1 MRGRPTPA
9 TRILGTAVL
18 AALSLLLGAAAQP
31 DRLERWF
38 EVRVGGRPAGWTRS
52 LVERVPEGWR
62 TESQTRLRLGRGGT
76 MLDMTTGGWIVESED
91 GRPISGGRTQT
102 GGGQAVRVTWT
113 YGVDGVRE
121 RTIDGARVN
130 EHLWPPLAQDALPPR
145 AAETAAARLRGQ
157 GAAFEQTILEPT
169 QGRLPQRVRVQPAG
183 SATVKL
189 PEGER
194 QATCWQLSGP
204 MVPKG
209 TREWRDATDTLLRSL
224 SPTGLG
230 EIESVLSTEA
240 RAKATLDRAVSAPEI
255 MVASF
260 VKPDR
265 PLQDPGQIRRVRLR
279 LSAIE
284 GTMEPV
290 PSCGV
295 QRAREAADGSVEVV
309 VDLDATPVE
318 ATEPERRD
326 PDYLA
331 ASPMIDGKD
340 PRIASL
346 AQQAVADADAG
357 AVLERLRAAAHRAL
371 PRKNLSNALASASE
385 ALRTGSGDCT
395 EHAVLLAAMLRARG
409 IPARVVA
416 GLVWCDAFAG
426 ERQVFGWHLWTQALV
441 DGRWID
447 LDATLPAGGASF
459 HAGHVALA
467 TTPLRDSASDPSWI
481 TLLASLGNLKVQ
493 VLEGGSD

>member
-1 MRGRPTPA
+1 MRDGPTPA

-18 AALSLLLGAAAQP
+18 AALVLLVGARSEP
-31 DRLERWF
+31 DRVERWF

-76 MLDMTTGGWIVESED
+76 MLDMTTGGWIVESDD

-113 YGVDGVRE
+113 YGSEGVVE

-130 EHLWPPLAQDALPPR
+130 ERRWPPLASEALPPR

-169 QGRLPQRVRVQPAG
+169 QGRLPQRVRVEPAG
-183 SATVKL
+183 VATVKL
-189 PEGER
+189 PDGER
-194 QATCWQLSGP
+194 PATCWKLSGP

-209 TREWRDATDTLLRSL
+209 TREWRDASDTLLRSL

-230 EIESVLSTEA
+230 EIESVLSTEDQ
-240 RAKATLDRAVSAPEI
+240 AKATLERAVAAPEI

-265 PLQDPGQIRRVRLR
+265 PLKDPGEIRRMRVR

-284 GTMEPV
+284 GSMEPV
-290 PSCGV
+290 PSCGA
-295 QRAREAADGSVEVV
+295 QRARTEVDGTVEVV
-309 VDLDATPVE
+309 VDLDLPPLE
-318 ATEPERRD
+318 AAEPERRD

-346 AQQAVADADAG
+346 AQQAVADANADAM
-357 AVLERLRAAAHRAL
+357 LERLRAAAHRAL

-395 EHAVLLAAMLRARG
+395 EHAVLLAAMLRTRG

-441 DGRWID
+441 NDRWID
-447 LDATLPAGGASF
+447 LDATLPPGGASF

-481 TLLASLGNLKVQ
+481 TLLASLGNLRVQ
-493 VLEGGSD
+493 VLEGGRD